1 MSTRL
6 FCKEFTVFLCSNIIL
21 LNIMDDSRI
30 YTAKENQKA
39 KGKYMILGFLAGF
52 SLGVLITK
60 IIGLRSS

>member
-1 MSTRL
+1 
-6 FCKEFTVFLCSNIIL
+6 
-21 LNIMDDSRI
+21 MDDSRI